1 MAEVIVQECP
11 VYDLEVVTAKLDAGL
26 ALLGGWKRFVHPG
39 QKVLLK
45 VNLIGPKTSGSA
57 AVTHSEFVRALVR
70 ILKREGCEVWIG
82 DSSGGAI
89 AGMAPTKRAF
99 EVSGLQKVAA
109 LEGAILKNFDREGAV
124 EVTPPG
130 KKNRLYLARP
140 LFEADLVINLPKLK
154 THSAGVYT
162 GAVKN
167 FFGCVPG
174 LRKAAY
180 HQAAPD
186 PGDLGQVF
194 SDIHRTVKAGLHI
207 MDGVIAM
214 DGSGPTAGRVYPAHK
229 VLISTDPLA
238 LDTVAARMI
247 GLTAEEIPT
256 LRAAIADGLGVSD
269 LNRIVLDG
277 DYHTIPVLHG
287 FKVPRARPSGGGSR
301 FLIRLI
307 DFFKTR
313 PRIQTRICKNCNTC
327 VDSCPVGAIDRDNK
341 RIDDAKCIECLC
353 CHELCMYKAVR
364 LKHDHWLAGLLTG
377 FKEE

>member
-1 MAEVIVQECP
+1 MAEVIIQECP
-11 VYDLEVVTAKLDAGL
+11 GYDLQVLTAKLNEGM
-26 ALLGGWKRFVHPG
+26 ALLGGWGRFIRPG

-45 VNLIGPKTSGSA
+45 VNLIGPKTSESA
-57 AVTHSEFVRALVR
+57 AVTHSEFARALTR

-89 AGMAPTKRAF
+89 AGIAPTKRAF
-99 EVSGLQKVAA
+99 ETSGLQKIATE
-109 LEGAILKNFDREGAV
+109 EGAILKNFDREGVV
-124 EVTPPG
+124 EITPPG
-130 KKNRLYLARP
+130 KTNRLYLARP

-194 SDIHRTVKAGLHI
+194 SDIHRSVKAGLHI
-207 MDGVIAM
+207 MDGVTAM
-214 DGSGPTAGRVYPAHK
+214 DGAGPTAGKVYPAHK
-229 VLISTDPLA
+229 ILISTDSLA

-247 GLTAEEIPT
+247 GLGVEEIPT

-269 LNRIVLDG
+269 LNRIKLAG
-277 DYHTIPVLHG
+277 DYHTIPMLHG
-287 FKVPRARPSGGGSR
+287 FKIPRPRRTKGGSQ

-307 DFFKTR
+307 DFLKTR
-313 PRIQTRICKNCNTC
+313 PRIQTKICKNCNTC
-327 VDSCPVGAIDRDNK
+327 VDSCPVGAIDRDSK
-341 RIDDAKCIECLC
+341 RVDDTKCI
-353 CHELCMYKAVR
+353 
-364 LKHDHWLAGLLTG
+364 D
-377 FKEE
+377 